1 VVTNDHSSCSDDAP
15 GRRRRDHPLV
25 SSEGDH
31 QEESERLGWRFW
43 AWLVGVTLACGIGLM
58 LGVLLFG
65 LAWHTWGL
73 IGAGIALVGVAAGAN
88 YLRERRA
95 RKMWS

>member
-1 VVTNDHSSCSDDAP
+1 
-15 GRRRRDHPLV
+15 
-25 SSEGDH
+25 
-31 QEESERLGWRFW
+31 
-43 AWLVGVTLACGIGLM
+43 M

-73 IGAGIALVGVAAGAN
+73 IGAGIAVVGVAAGAN

-95 RKMWS
+95 RKQWS